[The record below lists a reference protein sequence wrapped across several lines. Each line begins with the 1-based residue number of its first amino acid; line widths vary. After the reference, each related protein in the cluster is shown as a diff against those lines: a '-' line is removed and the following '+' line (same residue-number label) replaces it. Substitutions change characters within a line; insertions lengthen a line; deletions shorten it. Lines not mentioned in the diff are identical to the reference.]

1 MKKKFQSPKFWQS
14 PGFFQ
19 SPELFQSLLFFLS
32 PGFQNFGRVRD
43 FKILAESG
51 ILKFWQSPGARGA
64 PPGFSKIFLIHFLA
78 VLGVFSPKMDMFRRH
93 VKKSLS
99 VTDHL
104 RTHAVND
111 LP

>member
-1 MKKKFQSPKFWQS
+1 LAESGIFSKSRTFSESFIFSKSRISKFWQ
-14 PGFFQ
+14 
-19 SPELFQSLLFFLS
+19 S